1 MMIEQWLWNIS
12 YSSYYNQCAPNLCII
27 QYTNSDDLFT
37 VIIFIIGI
45 IGELSIGFKVS
56 ILLVLRLTEKF
67 INNFTFKIS
76 TRSIKRFLIGTNEEQ
91 IARRLHLVLVST
103 TLSILYI
110 TVAFSPQLT
119 SVEIKNPS
127 LSIYENLVEQYSY
140 SLQCSC
146 SQISITYGSFI
157 DIKSSYHPACS
168 RNFIGD
174 LWMAALIIRNNP
186 FYQNVSKTYIYSSVG
201 QLKALSTL
209 CQLSKSTVDRSI
221 TQFRN
226 NHMINIQLLSSNV
239 LYQRILMIMN
249 EMKTTMPKL
258 FINTLSLIRQTTKAN
273 KFLTTFGTTWLLAD
287 LYNSTNGDI
296 IHTIPVEYDL
306 CNCGLSSQCFTKL
319 YGVII
324 SCYILEVFTINI

>member
-1 MMIEQWLWNIS
+1 
-12 YSSYYNQCAPNLCII
+12 
-27 QYTNSDDLFT
+27 
-37 VIIFIIGI
+37 
-45 IGELSIGFKVS
+45 
-56 ILLVLRLTEKF
+56 
-67 INNFTFKIS
+67 
-76 TRSIKRFLIGTNEEQ
+76 
-91 IARRLHLVLVST
+91 
-103 TLSILYI
+103 
-110 TVAFSPQLT
+110 
-119 SVEIKNPS
+119 
-127 LSIYENLVEQYSY
+127 
-140 SLQCSC
+140 
-146 SQISITYGSFI
+146 YGSFI

-249 EMKTTMPKL
+249 EMKPTMPKL